1 MSETDRFSSISRRI
15 KKNFSASGGSATF
28 QQLREAFVS
37 CLPNIPDTLKYDMAI
52 YFCGEYAPTDNI
64 DEFTPLSEKLLEAV
78 YLYEEEYDRI
88 DESFS
93 ENDWIYIRESVSEF
107 ALELDPDLITYIMR
121 QVVSRGLIG

>member
-15 KKNFSASGGSATF
+15 KKNFSASGGSAVF

-52 YFCGEYAPTDNI
+52 YFCGEYASTDDI

-78 YLYEEEYDRI
+78 YLYEGEYDRI
-88 DESFS
+88 DETFS